1 MGMLRKS
8 LLGVQPQET
17 FEPLVI
23 PPTDQLQSMGQGG
36 HCSFIR
42 RGVKPVY
49 LCGLVDQAILD
60 SRRSDFSN
68 CRVCRCSWVLGAAI
82 WAKLLR
88 MTFARRRCTVVLF
101 YDGMFGVYF
110 IVSGRALYWYD
121 LM

>member
-49 LCGLVDQAILD
+49 LCGLVDQDVLD

-68 CRVCRCSWVLGAAI
+68 CQGLPLLLGAGGSNPGKTFANDI
-82 WAKLLR
+82 CPAAVYRCALLR
-88 MTFARRRCTVVLF
+88 WHVW
-101 YDGMFGVYF
+101 VY
-110 IVSGRALYWYD
+110 L
-121 LM
+121 